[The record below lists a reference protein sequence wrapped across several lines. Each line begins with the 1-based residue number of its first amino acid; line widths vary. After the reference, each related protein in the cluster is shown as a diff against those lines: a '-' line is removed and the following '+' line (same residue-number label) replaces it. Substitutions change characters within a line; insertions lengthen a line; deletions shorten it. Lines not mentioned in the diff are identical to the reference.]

1 MVIGTVV
8 AVLVIVVVTVWA
20 AGNGARGD
28 IDAAV
33 QRASAADATA
43 AELRGDLAELRGD
56 LQDRAGE
63 IDRLRDELEA
73 LTTELAQSRAA
84 GSEAADVAD
93 AAAAAEADA
102 NEDAATASSLA
113 EVTTAVAETDD
124 VEIAL
129 HVTDVVDGNVLVGFD
144 LREMLADGPD
154 AGRAIQVRLAGTDA
168 PAPGDCR
175 HTQSSALTE
184 AWLEAT
190 DGDVLLRRPAD
201 APETDALGRR
211 LAEVLALS
219 NPDSSLNVTLTVAG
233 EAILDTDQVDDDPFL
248 TERLRVAQASAEG
261 TGVGVWGCEE
271 SVLLGTAPAPTT
283 SPSGT
288 PTASPTPTPTG

>member
-20 AGNGARGD
+20 AGSGARGD

-33 QRASAADATA
+33 DRADAADALA
-43 AELRGDLAELRGD
+43 AELRGDLADLRGD

-63 IDRLRDELEA
+63 IDRLEDELEA
-73 LTTELAQSRAA
+73 LTSELAEARAS
-84 GSEAADVAD
+84 GSEAADAAD
-93 AAAAAEADA
+93 AAEAAQADA
-102 NEDAATASSLA
+102 SEDAATATSLA

-124 VEIAL
+124 VDLAL
-129 HVTDVVDGNVLVGFD
+129 HITDVVDGNVLVGFD

-175 HTQSSALTE
+175 HTQSTALTE

-190 DGDVLLRRPAD
+190 GGDVLLRRPAD

-211 LAEVLALS
+211 LAEVLALT

-233 EAILDTDQVDDDPFL
+233 EAILDDDQVDDDPFL

-261 TGVGVWGCEE
+261 TGVGVWGCTE
-271 SVLLGTAPAPTT
+271 SALLGTAPAPTT
-283 SPSGT
+283 SPS
-288 PTASPTPTPTG
+288 ASPSASPDPTPSG